1 MNNISA
7 INTSSKNATGS
18 SVSVPSTAEG
28 IAWCSAFIL
37 ASIFIVVGNLLVI
50 ILFAVNKKL
59 RKKSLFLVV
68 NMAFADLMLGALAL
82 PIYIYDIGGYF
93 KLWTGGLSRS
103 ISLSYF
109 FGIVDTIFTDTSLI
123 SAVFISSERFYA
135 VYWPFKHRTLSMQAY
150 RIVIIIAW
158 VLALLDTAVYN
169 VLYWLVS
176 YQFALNGWLSFFL
189 ALTLIMF
196 VCNIGIW
203 RKFRHK
209 TFSSQQQNRDSQNKR
224 LTKTLLFVSILALL
238 SWLPLT
244 LMNYLIFI
252 RNVQIP
258 VTYFYLIMLFTF
270 SHSFVNPVVYAL
282 RIPEFREALASC
294 CFRRNKDGTER
305 RNNAA
310 AGLAKQVR
318 TLRTGP
324 SHLQL
329 EFEQEVMD
337 TKL

>member
-82 PIYIYDIGGYF
+82 PIYIYDIG
-93 KLWTGGLSRS
+93 
-103 ISLSYF
+103 
-109 FGIVDTIFTDTSLI
+109 
-123 SAVFISSERFYA
+123 
-135 VYWPFKHRTLSMQAY
+135 
-150 RIVIIIAW
+150 
-158 VLALLDTAVYN
+158 
-169 VLYWLVS
+169 
-176 YQFALNGWLSFFL
+176 
-189 ALTLIMF
+189 
-196 VCNIGIW
+196 
-203 RKFRHK
+203 
-209 TFSSQQQNRDSQNKR
+209 
-224 LTKTLLFVSILALL
+224 
-238 SWLPLT
+238 
-244 LMNYLIFI
+244 
-252 RNVQIP
+252 
-258 VTYFYLIMLFTF
+258 
-270 SHSFVNPVVYAL
+270 VVYAL